1 MMLERDRELEVLLA
15 SWGAV
20 ERSGGRVVLVCG
32 EAGIGKTSLIARLLE
47 QVQNDHTVALGLCDP
62 LDTPRPL
69 GPVRDIAMKLLGP
82 AHGEG
87 DEIRCFEGLI
97 ARLAHAE
104 QPVLM
109 VIEDLHWVDDRTL
122 DWLKFLGRRIA
133 QVPAMLVCSFRDDE
147 LEVGHPVRTA
157 LGLIPAARTT
167 WLPLVPLS
175 LDAVRQLAQADDP
188 TPEYLREVTGGNPF
202 LLTEFLSGS
211 AQDETVPRSVTE
223 AINAR
228 LNALPDEVVALLEHV
243 ACWPGPAPR
252 NLVGC
257 LADAGGATTL
267 EFALRR
273 RLLVEGG
280 GRIGFRHELA
290 RLAVLD
296 RMEPGLRT
304 LAHARFLAMLTGDH
318 DHGAELDLVVH
329 HALGAGDE
337 AALLVYAPQAATR
350 AASMGAHREAARH
363 LSHVLRLAERLPAA
377 QAAELNEAWAY
388 EAGLAL
394 TIDADVIAARH
405 KAAELWRAVGRPDRE
420 GENLWWLSRMHWYR
434 GEAEAAQRYVAEA
447 IALLEREA
455 PSSAKAKALALRAQY
470 LMLQDCMDEAA
481 DWGRRALA
489 MAETVGDDEVRVH
502 ALNTVGSALLFR
514 GNWEGETLLRDSLA
528 LALEH
533 GLHEQAARVYTNL
546 SECLIELRA
555 LDRAETLIKEGVA
568 FDAAHDLDAWT
579 FYLVGRKAQL
589 RLEQDHCDEAA
600 TIARDVLRR
609 ENQTLLMKL
618 PAMIVLARALM
629 RRSPQEAAETLT
641 AAREAAEKIAEP
653 QYLAAVAIADLELA
667 ALTGDTR
674 AASDAAN
681 WLTQVDRALLSPRKR
696 GEALFW
702 SRLSGV
708 GELTNLVDSADL
720 PTPFALFAKGRCVE
734 ASDGFLAEQSTY
746 LAAWALVAAQDIS
759 LLPGADALLHQ
770 AGAFTARR
778 RIRAC
783 AAGAKL
789 PPLQRGPYH
798 ASRSHPLGL
807 TAKEQQVMRL
817 MVDGLSNAAIAE
829 TVGRS
834 RRTVENH
841 VSAILSKTQ
850 STNRIDVVLR
860 VQSEPWLLQPSSR

>member
-15 SWGAV
+15 SWNAV
-20 ERSGGRVVLVCG
+20 ERSGGRVALVCG
-32 EAGIGKTSLIARLLE
+32 EAGIGKTSLITRLLDKIP
-47 QVQNDHTVALGLCDP
+47 NDHTVALGLCDP

-87 DEIRCFEGLI
+87 DEVRCFEGLI

-167 WLPLVPLS
+167 WLPLAPLS
-175 LDAVRQLAQADDP
+175 LDAVRQMAQADDP
-188 TPEYLREVTGGNPF
+188 TPEHLREVTGGNPF
-202 LLTEFLSGS
+202 LLNELLSDSSQAGS
-211 AQDETVPRSVTE
+211 VPRSVTE
-223 AINAR
+223 AMNAR
-228 LNALPDEVVALLEHV
+228 LNSLPAEVAGLLEKI
-243 ACWPGPAPR
+243 ACWPGPAPSSVIGR
-252 NLVGC
+252 LT
-257 LADAGGATTL
+257 ADGEASAL

-273 RLLVEGG
+273 RLLVEHDE
-280 GRIGFRHELA
+280 RIGFRHELA
-290 RLAVLD
+290 RRAVLD
-296 RMEPGLRT
+296 RMAPDLRAS
-304 LAHARFLAMLTGDH
+304 AHASYLSMLTVDQHHGD
-318 DHGAELDLVVH
+318 ELDLVVH
-329 HALGAGDE
+329 HALEAGDQD
-337 AALLVYAPQAATR
+337 ALLVYAPQAAAR
-350 AASMGAHREAARH
+350 AAAMGAHREAARYLAH
-363 LSHVLRLAERLPAA
+363 ALRLADCVPVAR
-377 QAAELNEAWAY
+377 AAELHESWAY

-394 TIDADVIAARH
+394 TIDEEVIDARR
-405 KAAELWRAVGRPDRE
+405 KAAELWRVVGRPDRV

-447 IALLEREA
+447 IALLEQEA

-470 LMLQDCMDEAA
+470 LMLQDCMDEAV

-489 MAETVGDDEVRVH
+489 MAESVGDNEFRVH
-502 ALNTVGSALLFR
+502 ALNTIGSARMFR
-514 GNWEGETLLRDSLA
+514 GHWDGEALLRDSLA

-555 LDRAETLIKEGVA
+555 LDRADALIEEGVI
-568 FDAAHDLDAWT
+568 FDTTHDLDAWT

-589 RLEQDHCDEAA
+589 RLEQDLCDEAA
-600 TIARDVLRR
+600 TIARDVLGR
-609 ENQTLLMKL
+609 ENQTLLMKM

-629 RRSPQEAAETLT
+629 RRSPHEAAQTLDV
-641 AAREAAEKIAEP
+641 AREAAERIAEP

-667 ALTGDTR
+667 ALTSS
-674 AASDAAN
+674 AAAAHPSAA
-681 WLTQVDRALLSPRKR
+681 WLREVDPALLSPRKR
-696 GEALFW
+696 GEALLW
-702 SRLSGV
+702 AQLAGAGSLD
-708 GELTNLVDSADL
+708 NLATAADL
-720 PTPFALFAKGRCVE
+720 PAPFLLFAQGCFE
-734 ASDGFLAEQSTY
+734 QASDAFLSEQSTY
-746 LAAWALVAAQDIS
+746 LAAWALIAAKDPR
-759 LLPGADALLHQ
+759 LLPHADALLEKS
-770 AGAFTARR
+770 GAMAARR
-778 RIRAC
+778 HIRTQGLSAR
-783 AAGAKL
+783 L
-789 PPLQRGPYH
+789 PRLSRGPYR
-798 ASRSHPLGL
+798 ASRNHPLGL
-807 TAKEQQVMRL
+807 TAKEQEVLRL

-829 TVGRS
+829 SVSRS

-850 STNRIDVVLR
+850 CSNRVELVLR
-860 VQSEPWLLQPSSR
+860 VQSEPWLLQTSDS